1 MTSLL
6 HFDQTTL
13 ANMTAALEYV
23 CRKLPY
29 DRDNSGIRKHIAE
42 QIIVAANK
50 GRTALA
56 ELMDV
61 GLRIVNIYLFPPGRT
76 WLRVL
81 K

>member
-6 HFDQTTL
+6 QFDQTTL
-13 ANMTAALEYV
+13 ANMTAALKYV

-29 DRDNSGIRKHIAE
+29 DRDNSGIREHIAE
-42 QIIVAANK
+42 QIIAAANK
-50 GRTALA
+50 GRAALA

-61 GLRIVNIYLFPPGRT
+61 GLRIVNIYLFPLGRT